1 MIVDGANTVAGFTD
15 ENFIKT
21 NLKTTSLTSLPEG
34 DCTCVNAL
42 AGVEF

>member
-1 MIVDGANTVAGFTD
+1 MIVDGANTVAEVTD

-21 NLKTTSLTSLPEG
+21 NLKTTSLTSLG
-34 DCTCVNAL
+34 RNCKCVNAL